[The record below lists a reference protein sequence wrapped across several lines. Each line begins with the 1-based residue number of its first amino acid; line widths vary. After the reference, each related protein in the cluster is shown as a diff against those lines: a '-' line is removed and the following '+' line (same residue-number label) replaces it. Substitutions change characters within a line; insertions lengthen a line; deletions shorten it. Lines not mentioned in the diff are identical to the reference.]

1 MVLVN
6 LASDKLKEKD
16 LFLRDFFEELHH
28 VIRGKI
34 NQIYGKIDVK
44 KIEISL

>member
-28 VIRGKI
+28 VIREGKSTK
-34 NQIYGKIDVK
+34 YMVRLKLRK
-44 KIEISL
+44 